1 MGVVYKAMDL
11 QLNRPVAVK
20 AVEDRRLL
28 LPGATLRLRSEALL
42 AASLD
47 HPYICKIYELVET
60 PTDAFIVMEFVEG
73 ETLASVL
80 QRGRPPLAQTLQF
93 AREIAEGLA
102 AAHRQGLVHR
112 DIKPANVMITPS
124 GHVKLLD
131 FGVAGEDIES
141 SAADRTRTVVPQFTS
156 HGGTPH
162 YMAPEQAA
170 GQPVTARA
178 DLFSLG
184 VLMFECLTG
193 TLPFSGSSTYDY
205 VRNVMQSTPRRLDR
219 LAPETPAALVDLVEA
234 CLEKVPAERPES
246 AEAVVTALRRMSD
259 TLTGTVENLRTI
271 RDVRAGRRWKW
282 LAAAAVVVAA
292 GALAWMWI
300 GPAGPA
306 EIPRQRRP
314 LLTSAAD
321 ETGSRISP
329 DGQWVSF
336 LSSSGGVSQVMVQQ
350 IEGGEARAVTTGS
363 GRPLSQIWSPDGRQL
378 ACVLLVDDRFVLNI
392 HPAFFG
398 GAPSLAISL
407 PIERSRSRVTLLRWI
422 DRAVFLETYGGVEGI
437 ALYRVPLDPPHDL
450 VKLSDKWSLPGAL
463 RQVDVDPAGT
473 RAAVIVSTQQRDE
486 LFVINLDG
494 GDLRQLTDD
503 SAFEREPLWNGAGTH
518 VIVQSNRGGQIDLW
532 EIDATSGK
540 ATALPSGEG
549 EAIAES
555 TSADG
560 SVISF
565 QRVSRS
571 ARLWLWPIDG
581 GPGRQI
587 TQDALGDHTPA
598 ISGDGRHLVFQRS
611 QPTPAQGYTLFDA
624 KLVVAPFDG
633 RALGAALPVADGYAP
648 SLSADG
654 HWLAYLTAG
663 ARPARSS
670 VHVRNLST
678 GTAAVL
684 SRQAGLPSFSNTPVD
699 WSARIMAWAPAA
711 ADLYYVDHQDH
722 AVIRKSEAGA
732 APGPVVAESRDKD
745 AFISQISISPD
756 GRRLAVVTLS
766 KAAVRIQMA
775 DLTVPGDEGTVI
787 DPPGRDIHVAGW
799 LDRSL
804 VLLRRTRLHDD
815 FTADADVLLLDPSGA
830 FTTSGSLTRV
840 YPGTARVDGKSR
852 ALVLARRDNG
862 THDAVAWSFARR
874 AVHSITQNTL
884 PGVTFSGFVP
894 LSDGQVLGVREERG
908 QDIWLISAR
917 PPSGSPAGR

>member
-1 MGVVYKAMDL
+1 MGVVYKALDL

-47 HPYICKIYELVET
+47 HPYICKIYELVES

-80 QRGRPPLAQTLQF
+80 KRGRPPLTQTLQF

-131 FGVAGEDIES
+131 FGVAGEDVES
-141 SAADRTRTVVPQFTS
+141 AAADRTRTVVPQFTS

-184 VLMFECLTG
+184 VLLFECLTG

-219 LAPETPAALVDLVEA
+219 LAPETPASLVDLVEA

-246 AEAVVTALRRMSD
+246 AETVVTALRRMSD

-282 LAAAAVVVAA
+282 LAGAAVAVAI
-292 GALAWMWI
+292 GAVAWMWLE
-300 GPAGPA
+300 PAGPA
-306 EIPRQRRP
+306 DVPRQRRP

-321 ETGSRISP
+321 EMDSRISP
-329 DGQWVSF
+329 AGEWVSF
-336 LSSSGGVSQVMVQQ
+336 LSSSGGVTQVMVQQ
-350 IEGGEARAVTTGS
+350 IEGGEARAVTTGP
-363 GRPLSQIWSPDGRQL
+363 GRPVSQIWSPDGRQL
-378 ACVLLVDDRFVLNI
+378 ACVLLIGDELVLNVY
-392 HPAFFG
+392 PAFFG
-398 GAPSLAISL
+398 GAPSLAIPL
-407 PIERSRSRVTLLRWI
+407 QLERRPSRLTLLRWI
-422 DRAVFLETYGGVEGI
+422 DRTIFLETYGVDGI
-437 ALYRVPLDPPHDL
+437 ALYRITLDPPHDF
-450 VKLSDKWSLPGAL
+450 VNLSAGWALPGTL
-463 RQVDVDPAGT
+463 RQVDVHPGGQ
-473 RAAVIVSTQQRDE
+473 RAALIVSTNQQDE
-486 LFVINLDG
+486 LWTMNLDG
-494 GDLRQLTDD
+494 TGLRQLTDQT
-503 SAFEREPLWNGAGTH
+503 SFERSPLWNGDGARI
-518 VIVQSNRGGQIDLW
+518 IVQSNRGGQIDLW
-532 EIDATSGK
+532 EIDAESGR

-560 SVISF
+560 AVISVR
-565 QRVSRS
+565 RVSRS
-571 ARLWLWPIDG
+571 ARLWAWPIDG
-581 GPGRQI
+581 GPGRQM

-598 ISGDGRHLVFQRS
+598 LSADGRHLVFQRS

-624 KLVVAPFDG
+624 KLIVAPFDG
-633 RALGAALPVADGYAP
+633 RAIGPGLPVADGYAP
-648 SLSADG
+648 ALSADG
-654 HWLAYLTAG
+654 RWLAYLSG
-663 ARPARSS
+663 GERPARST
-670 VHVRNLST
+670 VHVRNLAT
-678 GTAAVL
+678 GAAAVL
-684 SRQAGLPSFSNTPVD
+684 STSAGLPSFSNTPVD
-699 WSARIMAWAPAA
+699 WSGRVAAWSPAGA
-711 ADLYYVDHQDH
+711 VLYYVDHQQH
-722 AVIRKSEAGA
+722 AVVRRSTDGET
-732 APGPVVAESRDKD
+732 PGSVVAEAPDKD
-745 AFISQISISPD
+745 AFISQLSISPD
-756 GRRLAVVTLS
+756 GNRLAFVTLS
-766 KAAVRIQMA
+766 KAAVRIHLV
-775 DLTVPGDEGTVI
+775 DLEGSGSPHVI
-787 DPPGRDIHVAGW
+787 ATPPKRDVHLAGW

-804 VLLRRTRLHDD
+804 VVVARTRVHDD
-815 FTADADVLLLDPSGA
+815 FTSDVDILLLNEAGA
-830 FTTSGSLTRV
+830 FTPAGQLTSA
-840 YPGTARVDGKSR
+840 YPGTARVDPRSR
-852 ALVLARRDNG
+852 SLIVARREAG

-874 AVHSITQNTL
+874 TTRSVTQNAL

-917 PPSGSPAGR
+917 PRPGSSAGR